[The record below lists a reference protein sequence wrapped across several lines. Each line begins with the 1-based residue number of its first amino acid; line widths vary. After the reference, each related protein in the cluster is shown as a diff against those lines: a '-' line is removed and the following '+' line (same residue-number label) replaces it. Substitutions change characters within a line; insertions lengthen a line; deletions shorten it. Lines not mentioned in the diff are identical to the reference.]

1 MFAAFFSDS
10 LMVEHVKRE
19 CMRVSVVAQNEFD
32 FGGKHLFAATQ
43 DTLYNYKVI
52 LFKNHRFR

>member
-1 MFAAFFSDS
+1 
-10 LMVEHVKRE
+10 
-19 CMRVSVVAQNEFD
+19 MRVSVVAQNEFD